1 MNVIRQTF
9 EVLRK
14 ELLVEWRSPA
24 RVSGLFFFALA
35 MLLMVA
41 FASPTEG
48 ILRTQA
54 GGTLWISLLLAS
66 TRSMDQSWST
76 EMEHGAAEGM
86 LLWPVEP
93 VAIYYGKA
101 LANTAILLAVTV
113 AIFPL
118 MVGLYDVPVR
128 GDLSMLAAIAVMGC
142 AALAAPGTLYGLIT
156 AQARGASVLLPLL
169 MFPLV
174 VPALLAASRGTM
186 VVIEGDPMLQGSSW
200 LSLLVAFNAI
210 HWSLSGLFFGRV
222 LEDG

>member
-1 MNVIRQTF
+1 MTALTQTF
-9 EVLRK
+9 DVFRK

-41 FASPTEG
+41 FASPSEG
-48 ILRTQA
+48 ILRMQA
-54 GGTLWISLLLAS
+54 GGTVWISLLLAS
-66 TRSMDQSWST
+66 TRSMDQSWAT

-101 LANTAILLAVTV
+101 LANTVILLTV
-113 AIFPL
+113 AIAIFPL
-118 MVGLYDVPVR
+118 MVALYDVPVR
-128 GDLSMLAAIAVMGC
+128 GDVSMLVALAVMGC
-142 AALAAPGTLYGLIT
+142 ASLAAPGTLYGLIT

-169 MFPLV
+169 LFPLV

-186 VVIEGDPMLQGSSW
+186 VVLEGDPMMQGGSW